1 MYTIA
6 ICCEKEEILEKLEK
20 EIKKNLECK
29 EKAKIITYMDNEIL
43 FSSIIN
49 RFDLIIFE
57 IKMCEK
63 IKICRMIPFSQH

>member
-49 RFDLIIFE
+49 RFDLVIFE

>member
-6 ICCEKEEILEKLEK
+6 ICCEKEEILEKLEN

-49 RFDLIIFE
+49 MFDLVIFE
-57 IKMCEK
+57 IKM
-63 IKICRMIPFSQH
+63 

>member
-6 ICCEKEEILEKLEK
+6 ICCKKEEILEKLEK

-49 RFDLIIFE
+49 RFDLVIFE
-57 IKMCEK
+57 M
-63 IKICRMIPFSQH
+63 